1 MSKFVSEETF
11 RSEKILPCHW
21 ERLAIVY
28 VRQSSLQQV
37 IDHQESTRL
46 QYGLVERAQALGW
59 DQKQIL
65 VIDEDLGKS
74 GATIEG
80 RTGFQRLVAEVGL
93 NHVGL
98 ILGIEMS
105 RLARSSKDWHQL
117 LEICSLFGTLI
128 ADQDG
133 IFDPNQFNDRLL
145 LGLRGTMSEAEL
157 YLLRQRLDQGKLNKA
172 RRGEL
177 HFRLPTG
184 YIRRPAG
191 DVTFDPDEQ
200 VQQVIRLIFRKFEE
214 LGTVNAVLQYLVKQE
229 IQLGIRAITKMNKG
243 ELEWHRPYHGILQ
256 DILKSP
262 IYAGAYAYGR
272 HQVDPRKKQPGNP
285 FSGRVAREQQ
295 DWYVLLQDRF
305 PAYISWEQYQR
316 NLARL
321 KANRACAEA
330 LGAPRQGE
338 ALLGGLL
345 VCGKCGARM
354 QVRYS
359 RSNLHQYLC
368 SRQRDTYGAQAC
380 QCISGAVLDQF
391 VTQQVFGALE
401 PATLELSLA
410 SAQQIEQD
418 RTELDKLWQQRL
430 ERASYEA
437 DYAGRHYHQ
446 IEPENRLVA
455 RQLAQDWEEKLQI
468 HQKLQEDYQCFAQQH
483 PRILTQQERD
493 SIRQLAQNIPAL
505 WQAPTTTNAQRK
517 EVIRQLIERIMITV
531 QGKSE
536 LVEATIEWAGGAC
549 TDAQLIRPIADLT
562 QLSNYDELCQRVTQL
577 VESGLGTRE
586 IAKLLNQEGFYPPKG
601 RTNFNERGVKAVMC
615 RLGLTRPRTGL
626 KPLSELQPSEW
637 WLLDLAQHL
646 EMSDVT
652 LYDWVKRG
660 WVKARQQDT
669 PLRHWIIWADE
680 AEIERLQQK
689 RQCSRADAAHQR
701 WLEKAGSDLL
711 PCTDSPTSSEEN
723 QRN

>member
-1 MSKFVSEETF
+1 MMSEPVSTETL

-37 IDHQESTRL
+37 LNHQESTRL
-46 QYGLVERAQALGW
+46 QYGLVERAQAFGW
-59 DQKQIL
+59 NQERIL
-65 VIDEDLGKS
+65 VIDDDLGKS
-74 GATIEG
+74 GATAEG
-80 RTGFQRLVAEVGL
+80 RAGFQRLVAEVGL

-105 RLARSSKDWHQL
+105 RLSRSSKDWHQL

-128 ADQDG
+128 ADLDG
-133 IFDPNQFNDRLL
+133 IYDPNQFNDRLL

-157 YLLRQRLDQGKLNKA
+157 YLLKQRLDQGKLNKA

-184 YIRRPAG
+184 YIRRPSG
-191 DVTFDPDEQ
+191 EVTFDPDEQ

-214 LGTVNAVLQYLVKQE
+214 LGTVNAVLQYLVKQN
-229 IQLGIRAITKMNKG
+229 IQLGIRAITKMNQG
-243 ELEWHRPYHGILQ
+243 ELEWCRPYHGILR
-256 DILKSP
+256 DILKNP

-272 HQVDPRKKQPGNP
+272 RQVDPLKRQLGKPLT
-285 FSGRVAREQQ
+285 GRVAKGDQ
-295 DWYVLLQDRF
+295 DWHVLLQDRF

-330 LGAPRQGE
+330 LGVPRQGE

-345 VCGKCGARM
+345 VCGKCGSRM
-354 QVRYS
+354 RTRYS
-359 RSNLHQYLC
+359 RSNLHEYLC
-368 SRQRDTYGAQAC
+368 SRQKDNYGAQPC
-380 QCISGAVLDQF
+380 QCISGAVLDQS
-391 VTQQVFGALE
+391 VTQQVLMALE
-401 PATLELSLA
+401 PAALELSLA

-418 RTELDKLWQQRL
+418 RTELDKLWRQRL
-430 ERASYEA
+430 ERASYQA
-437 DYAGRHYHQ
+437 DYAGRHYRQ
-446 IEPENRLVA
+446 VEPENRLVA
-455 RQLAQDWEEKLQI
+455 RQLARDWEEKLQI
-468 HQKLQEDYQCFAQQH
+468 YQQLKEDYERFAQQH
-483 PRILTQQERD
+483 PRILTEQERD

-505 WQAPTTTNAQRK
+505 WHAPTTTNAQRK
-517 EVIRQLIERIMITV
+517 EIIRQLIERIRITV
-531 QGKSE
+531 QGNSE
-536 LVEATIEWAGGAC
+536 ILETIIEWAGGAC
-549 TDAQLIRPIADLT
+549 TEAQVIRPIAKLT

-577 VESGLGTRE
+577 VESGLSPRE
-586 IAKLLNQEGFYPPKG
+586 ISQLLNQEGFHTPKG
-601 RTNFNERGVKAVMC
+601 QTTFNENGVKAVMR
-615 RLGLTRPRTGL
+615 RLGLTRPRTGF
-626 KPLSELQPSEW
+626 KPSSELRSSEW

-646 EMSDVT
+646 GMSDVT

-669 PLRHWIIWADE
+669 PLHHWIIWADE

-689 RQCSRADAAHQR
+689 RQGSRVDEAHQR
-701 WLEKAGSDLL
+701 WLEKAKSDLL
-711 PCTDSPTSSEEN
+711 PCTDQPTSYVAH
-723 QRN
+723 